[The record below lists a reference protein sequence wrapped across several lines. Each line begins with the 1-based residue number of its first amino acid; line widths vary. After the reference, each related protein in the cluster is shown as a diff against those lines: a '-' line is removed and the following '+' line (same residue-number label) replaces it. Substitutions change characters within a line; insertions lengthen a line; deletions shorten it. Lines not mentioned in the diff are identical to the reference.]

1 MIEELLNRIA
11 SLEKRLSALETENAA
26 LKAENAALKAENAT
40 LKAENAD
47 LRRRLGMD
55 STNSSKPPSSDGF
68 KKKQKKDRSLR
79 GVLKEGEKKEKSKPK
94 PLNQTENPDETVE
107 IRPESCEKCGENLV
121 GSESEKIEKRQVF
134 DLPPPKAHVIEYR
147 SHAVKC
153 LCCGEKTAGKF
164 PDEAKAHVQFGPRTK
179 ALAAYFS
186 SRHMLPEERM
196 AEIFKDAFGM
206 EISPSA
212 LASFVSNVAE
222 KAEKSQEKTFDE
234 LQKAP
239 CKHLDETGLY
249 VAGKRDWLHVISD
262 KFRTFYR
269 YSTKRGEM
277 FEGLNGVVS
286 HDCWNPYYGME
297 KVEHSLCNA
306 HILRELVAII
316 EHEKE
321 NWAKRMKRLL
331 LRSHR
336 LWKNG
341 GDCPPRVEKSE
352 ILKKIYDRIVENAL
366 KHYESLPELKPKGK
380 EKRGKTKR
388 RAGHNLALR
397 LQKRQDDVLRFLFDA
412 RAPFTNNQ
420 AERDLRMTKV
430 KQKISG
436 CFRSEKGA
444 KNFATL
450 YGFFST
456 ARKQGKNPLAEIQAL
471 FAAA

>member
-1 MIEELLNRIA
+1 
-11 SLEKRLSALETENAA
+11 
-26 LKAENAALKAENAT
+26 
-40 LKAENAD
+40 
-47 LRRRLGMD
+47 
-55 STNSSKPPSSDGF
+55 
-68 KKKQKKDRSLR
+68 
-79 GVLKEGEKKEKSKPK
+79 
-94 PLNQTENPDETVE
+94 
-107 IRPESCEKCGENLV
+107 
-121 GSESEKIEKRQVF
+121 
-134 DLPPPKAHVIEYR
+134 
-147 SHAVKC
+147 
-153 LCCGEKTAGKF
+153 
-164 PDEAKAHVQFGPRTK
+164 
-179 ALAAYFS
+179 
-186 SRHMLPEERM
+186 
-196 AEIFKDAFGM
+196 
-206 EISPSA
+206 
-212 LASFVSNVAE
+212 
-222 KAEKSQEKTFDE
+222 
-234 LQKAP
+234 
-239 CKHLDETGLY
+239 
-249 VAGKRDWLHVISD
+249 
-262 KFRTFYR
+262 
-269 YSTKRGEM
+269 
-277 FEGLNGVVS
+277 
-286 HDCWNPYYGME
+286 ME